1 MPQVCFPLATD
12 AKGQTFYEHVQGNS
26 QVLLRPGAEEDEAHK
41 TRHGAHTGS
50 WTKRRSRV
58 PVSEG
63 SSARKV
69 DRASRR

>member
-1 MPQVCFPLATD
+1 MQ
-12 AKGQTFYEHVQGNS
+12 E
-26 QVLLRPGAEEDEAHK
+26 

-50 WTKRRSRV
+50 STERRSRV

-69 DRASRR
+69 DRASKSEGYKISMPCGRTEFKQKLKG